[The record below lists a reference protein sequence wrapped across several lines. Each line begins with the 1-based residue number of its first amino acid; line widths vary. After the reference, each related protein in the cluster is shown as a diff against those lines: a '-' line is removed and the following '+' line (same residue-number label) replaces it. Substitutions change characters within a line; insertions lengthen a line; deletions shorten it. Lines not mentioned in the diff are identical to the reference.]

1 MEELAYSLSIASL
14 VFYSIVYVP
23 QFLVIYKSKSSSGIS
38 LWMLLLWTQ
47 ADVLSLIGTIVLHM
61 YTNIIM
67 ISWYHFI
74 VGVLMIVFV
83 LYYRDKYNDNYNNN
97 YNNNYENNY
106 ENTQRF
112 TKEYKIQVLSTIIF
126 ICVNTVICVILNVRI
141 TSSHDLI
148 GEIIGWVTTVFYIV
162 GRFPQMWLNYKNK
175 STEGL
180 SILMYVFTILG
191 NATYTA
197 VITLDNETIQSNMP
211 WIVSSVVMIVLDL
224 YIIYQHYY
232 YIGLGSIV
240 FSSI

>member
-1 MEELAYSLSIASL
+1 MDELAYSLSIISL
-14 VFYSIVYVP
+14 IFYSIVYVP
-23 QFLVIYKSKSSSGIS
+23 QFFVIYKSKSSSGIS

-47 ADVLSLIGTIVLHM
+47 ADVLSLIGTIVLYM

-83 LYYRDKYNDNYNNN
+83 LYYRDKYNNN
-97 YNNNYENNY
+97 Y
-106 ENTQRF
+106 
-112 TKEYKIQVLSTIIF
+112 EYKIQVLSTIIF
-126 ICVNTVICVILNVRI
+126 ICVNTVICVILNVII
-141 TSSHDLI
+141 TRSHDLI

-162 GRFPQMWLNYKNK
+162 GRFPQMWLNYKNQ

-197 VITLDNETIQSNMP
+197 VITIDNETIQSNMP

-232 YIGLGSIV
+232 YIGLQSII

>member
-74 VGVLMIVFV
+74 VGVLMIIFV
-83 LYYRDKYNDNYNNN
+83 LYYRDKYND
-97 YNNNYENNY
+97 NY

-126 ICVNTVICVILNVRI
+126 ICVNTVICVILNVII
-141 TSSHDLI
+141 TRSHDLI
-148 GEIIGWVTTVFYIV
+148 GEVIGWITTVFYIV

>member
-1 MEELAYSLSIASL
+1 MDELAYSLSIISL
-14 VFYSIVYVP
+14 IFYSIVYVP
-23 QFLVIYKSKSSSGIS
+23 QFFIIYKSKSSSGIS

-83 LYYRDKYNDNYNNN
+83 LYYRDKYNNN
-97 YNNNYENNY
+97 Y
-106 ENTQRF
+106 
-112 TKEYKIQVLSTIIF
+112 EYKIQVLSTIIF
-126 ICVNTVICVILNVRI
+126 VCVNTVICVILNVII

-148 GEIIGWVTTVFYIV
+148 GEIIGWITTVFYIV
-162 GRFPQMWLNYKNK
+162 GRFPQMWLNYKNQ

-197 VITLDNETIQSNMP
+197 VITIDNETIQSNMP
-211 WIVSSVVMIVLDL
+211 WIVSSVVMILLDL

-232 YIGLGSIV
+232 YIGLQSII

>member
-67 ISWYHFI
+67 ISWYHFM

-83 LYYRDKYNDNYNNN
+83 LYYRDKYND
-97 YNNNYENNY
+97 NY

>member
-1 MEELAYSLSIASL
+1 M
-14 VFYSIVYVP
+14 
-23 QFLVIYKSKSSSGIS
+23 
-38 LWMLLLWTQ
+38 
-47 ADVLSLIGTIVLHM
+47 
-61 YTNIIM
+61 II
-67 ISWYHFI
+67 
-74 VGVLMIVFV
+74 FV
-83 LYYRDKYNDNYNNN
+83 LYYRDKYNND
-97 YNNNYENNY
+97 YENL
-106 ENTQRF
+106 QSF

-126 ICVNTVICVILNVRI
+126 ICTNTVICVILNVII

-148 GEIIGWVTTVFYIV
+148 GEVIGWITTVFYIV

-191 NATYTA
+191 NATYIA
-197 VITLDNETIQSNMP
+197 VITLDNGTIQSNMP

-232 YIGLGSIV
+232 YIGLVSIV

>member
-1 MEELAYSLSIASL
+1 MEGLAYSLSIISL
-14 VFYSIVYVP
+14 IFYSIVYVP
-23 QFLVIYKSKSSSGIS
+23 QFFVIYKSKSSSGIS

-83 LYYRDKYNDNYNNN
+83 LYYRDKYN
-97 YNNNYENNY
+97 NNYENSHS
-106 ENTQRF
+106 F

-126 ICVNTVICVILNVRI
+126 VCINTVICVILNVII

-162 GRFPQMWLNYKNK
+162 GRFPQMWLNYKNQ

-180 SILMYVFTILG
+180 SVLMYVFTILG

-232 YIGLGSIV
+232 YIGLKSII

>member
-74 VGVLMIVFV
+74 VGVLMIIFV
-83 LYYRDKYNDNYNNN
+83 LYYRDKYNND
-97 YNNNYENNY
+97 YENL
-106 ENTQRF
+106 QSF

-126 ICVNTVICVILNVRI
+126 ICTDTVICVILNVRI

-232 YIGLGSIV
+232 YIGLVSIV

>member
-1 MEELAYSLSIASL
+1 MDELAYSLSIISL
-14 VFYSIVYVP
+14 IFYSIVYVP
-23 QFLVIYKSKSSSGIS
+23 QFFVIYKSKSSSGIS

-83 LYYRDKYNDNYNNN
+83 LYYRDKYNNN
-97 YNNNYENNY
+97 Y
-106 ENTQRF
+106 
-112 TKEYKIQVLSTIIF
+112 EYKIQVLSTIIF
-126 ICVNTVICVILNVRI
+126 ICVNTVICVILNVII
-141 TSSHDLI
+141 TRSHDLI

-162 GRFPQMWLNYKNK
+162 GRFPQMWLNYKNQ

-197 VITLDNETIQSNMP
+197 VITIDNETIQSNMP

-232 YIGLGSIV
+232 YIGLQSII

>member
-67 ISWYHFI
+67 ISWYHFM

-83 LYYRDKYNDNYNNN
+83 LYYRDKYND
-97 YNNNYENNY
+97 NY

-148 GEIIGWVTTVFYIV
+148 GEVIGWITTVFYIV

>member
-67 ISWYHFI
+67 ISWYHFM

-83 LYYRDKYNDNYNNN
+83 LYYRDKYND
-97 YNNNYENNY
+97 NY

-126 ICVNTVICVILNVRI
+126 ICTNTVICVILNVII
-141 TSSHDLI
+141 TRSHDLI
-148 GEIIGWVTTVFYIV
+148 GEVIGWITTVFYIV

>member
-1 MEELAYSLSIASL
+1 MEELAYSLSIISL
-14 VFYSIVYVP
+14 IFYSVVYVP
-23 QFLVIYKSKSSSGIS
+23 QFFVIYKSKSSSGIS

-74 VGVLMIVFV
+74 VGVLMIIFV
-83 LYYRDKYNDNYNNN
+83 LYYRDKYN
-97 YNNNYENNY
+97 NNYENL
-106 ENTQRF
+106 QSF

-126 ICVNTVICVILNVRI
+126 ICTNTVICVILNVII
-141 TSSHDLI
+141 TRSHDLI
-148 GEIIGWVTTVFYIV
+148 GEVIGWITTVFYIV

-180 SILMYVFTILG
+180 SILMYIFTILG
-191 NATYTA
+191 NATYIA
-197 VITLDNETIQSNMP
+197 VITLDNGTIQSNMP

-232 YIGLGSIV
+232 YIGLVSIV

>member
-83 LYYRDKYNDNYNNN
+83 LYYRDKYNNN
-97 YNNNYENNY
+97 Y
-106 ENTQRF
+106 
-112 TKEYKIQVLSTIIF
+112 EYKIQVLSTIIF

>member
-1 MEELAYSLSIASL
+1 MEELAYSLSIISL
-14 VFYSIVYVP
+14 IFYSVVYVP
-23 QFLVIYKSKSSSGIS
+23 QFFVIYKSKSSSGIS

-74 VGVLMIVFV
+74 VGVLMIIFV
-83 LYYRDKYNDNYNNN
+83 LYYRDKYNND
-97 YNNNYENNY
+97 YENL
-106 ENTQRF
+106 QSF

-126 ICVNTVICVILNVRI
+126 ICTNTVICVILNVII

-148 GEIIGWVTTVFYIV
+148 GEVIGWITTVFYIV

-191 NATYTA
+191 NATYIA
-197 VITLDNETIQSNMP
+197 VITLDNGTIQSNMP

-232 YIGLGSIV
+232 YIGLVSIV